1 MVPNTIVI
9 SIVVSFIPNIKIK
22 IGNQVKVG
30 DGWKQTQILLK
41 TYLKPLFNILNNV
54 MNAKT
59 ISITNQLLNIKD
71 TLSNTASMN
80 NLSANNVG
88 NVPNINLVFGRMSA
102 LPMASDT
109 VSHTIKNT
117 KRCFANFIL
126 ILLFLPTVLPQS
138 DCVLPIRRFFYF
150 FQRVQ

>member
-117 KRCFANFIL
+117 KRCFK
-126 ILLFLPTVLPQS
+126 
-138 DCVLPIRRFFYF
+138 
-150 FQRVQ
+150 